1 VKFINVVLSPE
12 PLKITIMKLKKIFST
27 PQRFFAIG
35 SLTLALLI
43 GFASCKKENF
53 LTDAGTQLVTLKM
66 NDDPITDLTNVW
78 IDIQYV
84 EVKIDTADARGH
96 HHDDD
101 FYDGDKDDDDD
112 HKGGRDEYGYWDTLT
127 ITPGL
132 YDVLSLRNGLD
143 TTLAKDQRLPKGR
156 IHKIRMTLGS
166 NSAVSKDS
174 GITRIPLT
182 NCSNS
187 PYVYVLLKNEHMD
200 EHGVDQF
207 EINLDFDLKNSI
219 KEDNGGY
226 CLKPVVKPYSKKSTG
241 KIEGIVLPKDALA
254 LPMAYNSTDT
264 AYAKPDEDGEFKIC
278 GLKPGTYT
286 VKFNPSNGYIDKTID
301 NVVVTAGEEAEL
313 GKVVLTK

>member
-1 VKFINVVLSPE
+1 MKTQKF
-12 PLKITIMKLKKIFST
+12 FRST
-27 PQRFFAIG
+27 KSFFGIAVGFFA
-35 SLTLALLI
+35 LI
-43 GFASCKKENF
+43 LGFASCKKDTFFGNS
-53 LTDAGTQLVTLKM
+53 GTQIVTLKL

-101 FYDGDKDDDDD
+101 YYGKDEDEDDD
-112 HKGGRDEYGYWDTLT
+112 HKGGQDEYGYWDTLA
-127 ITPGL
+127 ISPGL

-143 TTLAKDQRLPKGR
+143 TTLAKNQRLPKGR
-156 IHKIRMTLGS
+156 IHKVRLTLGTS
-166 NSAVSKDS
+166 SAVSKDS
-174 GITRIPLT
+174 GVTRIPLQ

-187 PYVYVLLKNEHMD
+187 PYVYVLLKEEHLD

-207 EINLDFDLKNSI
+207 EINLDFDLMNSI

-226 CLKPVVKPYSKKSTG
+226 CLTPVIKPYSKKSSG
-241 KIEGIVLPKDALA
+241 KIEGIVMPADANA
-254 LPMAYNSTDT
+254 IPMAFNGTDT

-286 VKFNPSNGYIDKTID
+286 VKFNPSNGYLDKTISG
-301 NVVVTAGEEAEL
+301 VVVTPGAENDL
-313 GKVVLTK
+313 GTITLTK